1 MDYCCQY
8 DINSKNFDYLTNK
21 NNLTMNLKSTL
32 LALMLVI
39 SVSVFATGY
48 YVTVDGA
55 GDAFYFY

>member
-1 MDYCCQY
+1 
-8 DINSKNFDYLTNK
+8 
-21 NNLTMNLKSTL
+21 MNLKSTL

-55 GDAFYFY
+55 GDAFYFCLAEISNYPDCLWDD